1 MKNTLKLII
10 LLMFLIGMVFL
21 IFGHIDYYNEQVVDE
36 IKGEYLGDAEIS
48 LDKDGVQVAFCDD
61 SDIVFTVPGE
71 MISGI
76 DLAKL
81 TEDDQKVMHIYAD
94 LVLINAHSE
103 KRTIV
108 TGRLKEDSVDMQFY
122 RIVQVEC
129 VPPYE
134 SNITFTQNVDHSLI
148 KWQED
153 RNR

>member
-10 LLMFLIGMVFL
+10 LLMFLAGMVFL

-36 IKGEYLGDAEIS
+36 VKGEYLGDAGIS
-48 LDKDGVQVAFCDD
+48 REKDSVQVAFFDD
-61 SDIVFTVPGE
+61 SDIVFTVPEE

-81 TEDDQKVMHIYAD
+81 TKDEQKVMHIYAD
-94 LVLINAHSE
+94 LVLINAHTE

-108 TGRLKEDSVDMQFY
+108 TGRLKESVDAQFY
-122 RIVQVEC
+122 RIVGVEC

-153 RNR
+153 RSR

>member
-10 LLMFLIGMVFL
+10 LLMFLAGMVFL
-21 IFGHIDYYNEQVVDE
+21 IFGHIDYYNEQVIDE

-48 LDKDGVQVAFCDD
+48 RNKDGVEIAFFDD
-61 SDIVFTVPGE
+61 SDIVFTVPEE
-71 MISGI
+71 MIGGI
-76 DLAKL
+76 DLEKI
-81 TEDDQKVMHIYAD
+81 TKNEQPMMHIYAN

-103 KRTIV
+103 KRTII

-122 RIVQVEC
+122 RIVRVEC
-129 VPPYE
+129 VPLSE

>member
-10 LLMFLIGMVFL
+10 LLMFLAGMIFL
-21 IFGHIDYYNEQVVDE
+21 IFGHIDYYNEQVIDE
-36 IKGEYLGDAEIS
+36 IKDEYLGHAEIS
-48 LDKDGVQVAFCDD
+48 RDKDGVEIAFFDD
-61 SDIVFTVPGE
+61 SDIVFTVPEE
-71 MISGI
+71 MIGGI
-76 DLAKL
+76 DLEKI
-81 TEDDQKVMHIYAD
+81 TKNEQPMMHIYAD

-103 KRTIV
+103 KRTII

-122 RIVQVEC
+122 RIVRVKC
-129 VPPYE
+129 VPLYE